1 MCVCVCVRLCVCVCI
16 GALERLNC
24 VVLTSNTCNK
34 HVQTNVL
41 CLYVCMYVCARETA
55 IKSERDSVGRDSL
68 ARLCQRRV
76 DRFNHPTKNPLP
88 AHLPLAHTHTHT
100 HRTYLCTHIK
110 PLFYFIKTHTQTFTQ
125 AAKHIRTHPLCRQ
138 RPPTNLPPSIHFQ
151 YFPLPIPDP
160 SLQASA
166 PALLPGRQPLPPVI
180 NFHMR

>member
-1 MCVCVCVRLCVCVCI
+1 MQQTCANKCSLSLRVHVCVRE
-16 GALERLNC
+16 GNSDKER
-24 VVLTSNTCNK
+24 T
-34 HVQTNVL
+34 
-41 CLYVCMYVCARETA
+41 R
-55 IKSERDSVGRDSL
+55 
-68 ARLCQRRV
+68 QRRAGLFGTFMSAPCWQIQPPNKKPV
-76 DRFNHPTKNPLP
+76 TSPPSART
-88 AHLPLAHTHTHT
+88 HTHTHT